1 MSTFPIHLI
10 GYLKPNVPSD
20 IVRTGLS
27 ASLGSSLKRMFAS
40 VERLA
45 TITAFILIAALV
57 ISVFMKL
64 GDAAALSAYYCTT
77 CDIVPTLFVA
87 PQ

>member
-1 MSTFPIHLI
+1 MSTFPLHLI
-10 GYLKPNVPSD
+10 GYLKPNVPCGNVSKGF
-20 IVRTGLS
+20 T
-27 ASLGSSLKRMFAS
+27 ASLGSSVKKMFTP

-45 TITAFILIAALV
+45 TITAIILVAALF
-57 ISVFMKL
+57 ISVFIKL
-64 GDAAALSAYYCTT
+64 GDAAALNAYYCNT